1 MNTHINNIK
10 VSVVL
15 PIYNGEKT
23 LAATLKS
30 LEDQT
35 FKDFEVVACI
45 DGTQDGSQTI
55 LNSYKEIFKNLIIL
69 YNEENLGLGPTMN
82 RLVANASGVYIAI
95 AEQDDYYYP
104 QRLQLQVE
112 LLDAKSD
119 IGLVS
124 GIAEFWDG
132 EKVTSKF
139 PGLLVSGKHYPEG
152 KELFLLNYRNQIK
165 VVNSCIMFRKSVHI
179 DNGLYFTKHYPSI
192 SVDWTYILRF
202 SLVSKIYGLQETLV
216 RLDRRV
222 ERTSVTSNKKKQFA
236 ATRELIRS
244 FAYEYPE
251 IVSKKDYRY
260 ALTSQQLLELS
271 SLGGFSFLVRII
283 FNYLNNPTD
292 ARWLTYM
299 NKRLKR
305 FFKKMIPL

>member
-1 MNTHINNIK
+1 MR
-10 VSVVL
+10 VSVIL

-23 LAATLKS
+23 LDDTLKS
-30 LEDQT
+30 LAAQT
-35 FKDFEVVACI
+35 YQDFEVVACI
-45 DGTQDGSQTI
+45 DGTDDGSEDI
-55 LNSYKEIFKNLIIL
+55 LKAYQDIYPRLTVLKNE
-69 YNEENLGLGPTMN
+69 NNLGLGPTMN
-82 RLVANASGVYIAI
+82 RLLSNVTAEYIAI

-104 QRLQLQVE
+104 NRLQLQVD

-124 GIAEFWDG
+124 GISEFWDG

-139 PGLLVSGKHYPEG
+139 PGLLVNGDQYPEG

-202 SLVSKIYGLQETLV
+202 SLVSKIYGLHEVLV
-216 RLDRRV
+216 RLDRRN
-222 ERTSVTSNKKKQFA
+222 ERESVTSNKKKQFT
-236 ATRELIRS
+236 ATRELLHN

-251 IVSKKDYRY
+251 IVSKKDYQY
-260 ALTSQQLLELS
+260 AMRTQITMEVNHK
-271 SLGGFSFLVRII
+271 LGFEFLVASLKNII
-283 FNYLNNPTD
+283 IHPYDSRFRQNLLN
-292 ARWLTYM
+292 
-299 NKRLKR
+299 RLKR
-305 FFKKMIPL
+305 KF